1 MPDWIKIT
9 ISVRKSTANK
19 VLKVKNEYGL
29 SYDELFNEY
38 LRLKSMIKPLF
49 KPKNPIFDKEAI
61 KYLKSR

>member
-1 MPDWIKIT
+1 MRDWIRIT

-38 LRLKSMIKPLF
+38 VRLRSMIKPLF
-49 KPKNPIFDKEAI
+49 KPKNPLFDREAL
-61 KYLKSR
+61 KYLKIR